1 VLCKHVYKLHK
12 ILKGKTPINNIHTN
26 ICIVKYIIEPI
37 KEYTKQSD
45 TINTN
50 TSPAKNIYDKNHKKD
65 GSIGDKTI

>member
-1 VLCKHVYKLHK
+1 MP
-12 ILKGKTPINNIHTN
+12 TNNIHTN

-37 KEYTKQSD
+37 KKYTIQSD

-50 TSPAKNIYDKNHKKD
+50 INPAKNIYDENHKND